1 MITINNLQTLAGKAL
16 DPIELPSQDKQIID
30 AKGAY
35 ALPGAI
41 DPHVHFRI
49 PGQAYKEDWTT
60 AARAAINGGYTVH
73 VGTDDA
79 YVAVYTGPDGGKAQ
93 TAPHNNY
100 LQRGG
105 LNHIGIV
112 VDDLDAVEAKVKALG
127 LETHNHGDYEP
138 GRRFYFHDETGMEFE
153 VVAYD

>member
-1 MITINNLQTLAGKAL
+1 MSRLEHVNFTVADPKATAQML
-16 DPIELPSQDKQIID
+16 ID
-30 AKGAY
+30 
-35 ALPGAI
+35 L
-41 DPHVHFRI
+41 F
-49 PGQAYKEDWTT
+49 DWKIRWEGT
-60 AARAAINGGYTVH
+60 AINGGYTVH